1 MIAEFVV
8 WTMLPIGL
16 IILVPVICAVG
27 ATVAVL
33 WGKMVEPAKPKIGD
47 LQRWLET
54 HPTLDLNEF
63 EKEHGGELTPIRVQ
77 ERALENGWM
86 HGDENGRVR
95 FGPLPKDMIEELIGL
110 ILLVVV
116 IGAITLG
123 GW

>member
-86 HGDENGRVR
+86 HGDENGRYVSDLYR
-95 FGPLPKDMIEELIGL
+95 K
-110 ILLVVV
+110 
-116 IGAITLG
+116 T
-123 GW
+123 